1 VIVVDANILA
11 YCYLPGKFTTA
22 SRALMRQERDWA
34 APLLW
39 LSELRNV
46 LTGYLRRE
54 ELSVDDVRR
63 IQSEAED
70 LMRDNEYEVDSASVL
85 DLVYRCDC
93 SAYDCEYVALAI
105 QLGTRLVTMDA
116 KVLRAFPK
124 VAAPLSF
131 LSPRS

>member
-11 YCYLPGKFTTA
+11 YCYLPGQFTTA
-22 SRALMRQERDWA
+22 AQALMRKEPDWA

-39 LSELRNV
+39 RSELRSV

-54 ELSVDDVRR
+54 ELNLHDVRR

-70 LMRDNEYEVDSASVL
+70 LMRDNEYEVDSAGVL
-85 DLVYRCDC
+85 DLIDRCDC

-105 QLGTRLVTMDA
+105 QLGARLVTMDTR
-116 KVLRAFPK
+116 VLRAFPK
-124 VAAPLSF
+124 VAAPLSSM
-131 LSPRS
+131 SPRS